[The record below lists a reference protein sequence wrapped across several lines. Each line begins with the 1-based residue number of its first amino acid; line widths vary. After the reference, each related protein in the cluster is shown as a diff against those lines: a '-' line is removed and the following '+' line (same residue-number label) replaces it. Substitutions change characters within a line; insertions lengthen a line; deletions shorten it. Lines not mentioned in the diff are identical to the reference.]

1 MKHRFMN
8 MMCRRFGKA
17 DIKRLDKTDGY
28 YDDDGI
34 WVPGEEV
41 NTPVSPAALLPLT
54 DDELAH
60 DGGGTYSVDDRKLIC
75 YETLVQGQEME
86 AVEAYGTR
94 KYTVFGKK
102 GYDDYAPG
110 LHIYILRKSGESED

>member
-1 MKHRFMN
+1 MQHRFIN

-17 DIKRLDKTDGY
+17 DVKKIEKEEGY
-28 YDDDGI
+28 YDERGHWI
-34 WVPGEEV
+34 PGDETEI
-41 NTPVSPAALLPLT
+41 TVSPAALLPLT

-60 DGGGTYSVDDRKLIC
+60 DGGGTYSTDDRKLIC

-86 AVEAYGTR
+86 AVEAYGKR

-102 GYDDYAPG
+102 GYHDYAPG
-110 LHIYILRKSGESED
+110 LHVYILRKSGESEN